1 MSNTLSVRLSSR
13 KTPEGEYFEGT
24 ANICGVRPTK
34 LVRRADNTT
43 QFPTRS
49 AVMGAARNLAK
60 TYGYT
65 DVSFIDP
72 AATAASTSKKA
83 AKKSSTASRAKT
95 ASSPATASKPTVAA
109 AVSTTQSGA
118 QRTTTTT
125 R

>member
-72 AATAASTSKKA
+72 AAAASTSKKA

-109 AVSTTQSGA
+109 TVSTTQSGA